1 MPNSSSKE
9 SDRRYGK
16 RKSSDEEHC
25 MCLPMN
31 LLNRIEKCF
40 LI

>member
-25 MCLPMN
+25 KKKFVLKF
-31 LLNRIEKCF
+31 IK